1 MKLLLDNARVTP
13 YDHQIVGVEKIVAN
27 PYFFLTDEMGAGK
40 TKQTI
45 DAACILYSMGV
56 IDRVL
61 VICPAAIRPVWFNQQ
76 FGELNQHLWENIP
89 SSITEFHRK
98 VRVWRHGPDSPGGTG
113 RFRWVV
119 TNYDFI
125 RKGFEGKGKKKKPVG
140 KLAEIMGFC
149 TPRTLLVLDESS
161 AVAHNTSLQTKAC
174 YAIRQRCGR
183 VLLLNGTPIGQ
194 SLGDLYAQGNILN
207 TDILRCKSFFHFRA
221 RYAIMGGWENKNIV
235 GWVPGAVEDIQR
247 RFAPYVLRRLKKD
260 CIDLPEKLPP
270 VVMPVALDRKTWGIY
285 KEMRKD
291 LVVWL
296 GANQVATASI
306 ALIKVM
312 RLAQITSGFVGGIED
327 AIEGGDQLEPAPGW
341 MPFDHKLEAELEQ
354 HDYAKDF
361 PVKDGVAQI
370 GNEKLLHYLEWLEA
384 RFNEKRAFKS
394 ICWCRF
400 MSEAYQTTE
409 AIKLKFPDAIVAPLT
424 GKNNREEREY
434 VLRLLDPRT
443 SPDRPIAVA
452 ATLGTGAMGL
462 NFTAADSNW
471 YRSLHRS
478 RRVMEQSKDR
488 THRPGQINPVS
499 YFYQVATG
507 PDGQQTIDH
516 LIVKSLQG
524 LTDLA
529 DMTTSAWVKALTEE

>member
-1 MKLLLDNARVTP
+1 MKTLIENSRIPP
-13 YDHQIVGVEKIVAN
+13 YEHQIVGVEKIVAN

-45 DAACILYSMGV
+45 DAACVLYSMGL

-61 VICPAAIRPVWFNQQ
+61 IICPAAIRPVWFNPQ
-76 FGELNQHLWENIP
+76 FGELNKHLWDIIP

-98 VRVWRHGPDSPGGTG
+98 VRVWRYGPKEGN
-113 RFRWVV
+113 RLRWVV

-125 RKGFEGKGKKKKPVG
+125 RKGFEGKGKKKKPIG
-140 KLAEIMGFC
+140 KLAQIMEFC
-149 TPRTLLVLDESS
+149 TNRTLLVLDESS
-161 AVAHNTSLQTKAC
+161 AVAHNTSQQTKAC
-174 YAIRQRCGR
+174 YAIRKRCGR
-183 VLLLNGTPIGQ
+183 VILLNGTPIGQ
-194 SLGDLYAQGNILN
+194 SPTDLYAQGNIL
-207 TDILRCKSFFHFRA
+207 DPSILRCKSFVHFRS
-221 RYAIMGGWENKNIV
+221 RYAVMGGWENKQIV
-235 GWVPGAVEDIQR
+235 SWLPGAIEDMQR
-247 RFAPYVLRRLKKD
+247 RFAPYTIRRLKKD
-260 CIDLPEKLPP
+260 CLDLPEKLPP
-270 VVMPVALDRKTWGIY
+270 VVMPIALDRKTWNVY

-291 LVVWL
+291 LVAWL
-296 GANQVATASI
+296 GENQVATASI
-306 ALIKVM
+306 ALIKVL
-312 RLAQITSGFVGGIED
+312 RLAQITSGFVGGVED
-327 AIEGGDQLEPAPGW
+327 AIEGGSELEAAPGW
-341 MPFDHKLEAELEQ
+341 IPFDQKLEAELEQ
-354 HDYAKDF
+354 HDYAKGF
-361 PVKDGVAQI
+361 PIKDGVAQI

-384 RFNEKRAFKS
+384 RYKEKPAFKS

-400 MSEAYQTTE
+400 MPEVYQTTE
-409 AIKLKFPDAIVAPLT
+409 AIKGMFPDVVVAPLT
-424 GKNNREEREY
+424 GKNSRDEREY

-443 SPDRPIAVA
+443 SPNRPIAVV

-529 DMTTSAWVKALTEE
+529 NFTASAWVKALTED